1 MLELSTTSTETFQ
14 MAVPQITQMESDLTF
29 TTAVTRLPPNF
40 HPIDL
45 LISYALSAVFA
56 NGNEAVRSNQDR
68 YFHLKMML
76 KV

>member
-1 MLELSTTSTETFQ
+1 
-14 MAVPQITQMESDLTF
+14 MAVPKITQMESDLTF
-29 TTAVTRLPPNF
+29 TTAVTRLPANF

-45 LISYALSAVFA
+45 LISSYALSAVFS